1 MSWSYSCVVPPLTGG
16 ITFELDVNPSTQGS
30 IVLVGPRGSDAQS
43 SGTTN
48 VNMGSSALGQYSL
61 TLRFSQSSPTHPPQ
75 AERAPTYIGRRARK
89 APNTE
94 PHLGV
99 CRLESPPKTVI

>member
-1 MSWSYSCVVPPLTGG
+1 MATSGKIAARSPTFNSYSPYTVSWSYSCVVPPLTGG

-61 TLRFSQSSPTHPPQ
+61 TLRFSQSSPTFSCSW
-75 AERAPTYIGRRARK
+75 RVTVAPTSG
-89 APNTE
+89 
-94 PHLGV
+94 
-99 CRLESPPKTVI
+99 